1 MQAHLLRPPDRSARY
16 FNNEN
21 SSYVGTLH
29 KNVHV
34 VLLGRLHEGHG
45 IDGEFRKL
53 RTIFSE
59 TGDFVLNVIS
69 GLVIA
74 SEWVA

>member
-1 MQAHLLRPPDRSARY
+1 LLRPPNRSARY
-16 FNNEN
+16 FDKEEA
-21 SSYVGTLH
+21 SYVGTLH

-34 VLLGRLHEGHG
+34 VFLGRLHEGHG
-45 IDGEFRKL
+45 IDGEFSKL

-69 GLVIA
+69 GLIIA
-74 SEWVA
+74 SEWAA